1 MSSETRHTGKPGN
14 RRDFLRS
21 AGGAAAGGLAC
32 LAGCL
37 GGTTG
42 GASVT
47 IEYVDVAGVRS
58 AEMFEPAVEAVNE
71 ADGPDVELRFSEVP
85 YQDMKQTLLT
95 RLGGDNPP
103 DVAAIDQIWLGEFV
117 DGGALLRIDEAAESV
132 GFEDF
137 IDAFA
142 EPVRSDGHV
151 YGTPTTTDVR
161 GMYWDKRQFE
171 AGGLD
176 PEAPPETWS
185 ELLDVAETLHDPP
198 GTYGAAYMVVPGRWT
213 VNLFAAG
220 GTVLGPDGEPRFQE
234 RPGIEAATLVDELYN
249 EPGVSSA
256 SPTYTSGAKLARQ
269 FLDGQYAIDV
279 VEGSW
284 LDYFWRNGGGTNE
297 AMVDRFGFAP
307 TPCPETGEPATMSGG
322 HVLAGFRETD
332 HPDVVREFLRVVAG
346 REFQRH
352 LAIASGSIP
361 TRASLMDDAAVWEE
375 VLYADTIREMLSFTH
390 TRPVRNWSTAADA
403 LEDAL
408 QRIAFDRADPEP
420 ALAAAAETVRST
432 TGQAG

>member
-1 MSSETRHTGKPGN
+1 MSTNTRRRGRPGD
-14 RRDFLRS
+14 RRTFLRTV
-21 AGGAAAGGLAC
+21 AGAGAFAG

-37 GGTTG
+37 GGAPG
-42 GASVT
+42 GQHVT

-58 AEMFEPAVEAVNE
+58 AEIFEPAVEAVAE
-71 ADGPDVELRFSEVP
+71 ATGRRVELDFSEVP
-85 YQDMKQTLLT
+85 YGDMKQTLLT
-95 RLGGDNPP
+95 RLGGGNAP

-117 DGGALLRIDEAAESV
+117 DGGSLMAIDEVADAV
-132 GFEDF
+132 DFDDF

-142 EPVRSDGHV
+142 DPVRSGGHV

-171 AGGLD
+171 STGLD
-176 PEAPPETWS
+176 PEAPPETWA

-198 GTYGAAYMVVPGRWT
+198 ETYGAAYMAIPGRWT

-234 RPGIEAATLVDELYN
+234 RPGVSAATLVDDLYN
-249 EPGVSSA
+249 EPGVSSP
-256 SPTYTSGAKLARQ
+256 SPVYSNGARLARQ

-297 AMVDRFGFAP
+297 EMVERFGFAP
-307 TPCPETGEPATMSGG
+307 TPHPAGGEPATMSGG
-322 HVLAGFRETD
+322 HVLAGFEGTD

-352 LAIASGSIP
+352 LATASGSIP
-361 TRASLMDDAAVWEE
+361 TRASLVEVDEVWEGI
-375 VLYADTIREMLSFTH
+375 LYADTVREMLSFTH
-390 TRPVRNWSTAADA
+390 TRPVRHWSTAADA
-403 LEDAL
+403 LERAL
-408 QRIAFDRADPEP
+408 QEVAFDRADPEP
-420 ALAAAAETVRST
+420 ALSDAAERVRSA
-432 TGQAG
+432 TGRAG